1 MRRIDKATVLSDE
14 ELNASKHHLFSSL
27 YNGTLI
33 LVCMYVRMYVY
44 LIDLSPLGLFRANEI
59 NHSSKLNKLRIPTG
73 RRQSSWLYTSTA
85 KELNQV
91 LPGTNPAGGQGG
103 TWTRDLPIS
112 SPVPNN
118 SATLPPYQLVEN
130 QISVLRFHAKTATRF
145 IKKLSFHSL
154 ASHHKDLWWPNIGQ
168 PP

>member
-59 NHSSKLNKLRIPTG
+59 NHSNKLNKLRIPTG
-73 RRQSSWLYTSTA
+73 RRQTSWLYTSTA

-91 LPGTNPAGGQGG
+91 LPGTNPACGQGG
-103 TWTRDLPIS
+103 TRDLTIS

-130 QISVLRFHAKTATRF
+130 QISVLCFHAKTATRLL
-145 IKKLSFHSL
+145 K
-154 ASHHKDLWWPNIGQ
+154 N
-168 PP
+168 